1 LLFSTILRYTIT
13 VFDPTLL
20 YIEEDKMK
28 KAFTLTLVVMLV
40 MVAVPV
46 MVSAQGPTGTYVTG
60 ISCVNLDDTATA
72 SIVLTFYDSG
82 VVEGSFSDTIPAGGN
97 VQYFTPTLSQIP
109 DNFLGSA
116 VVSSDI
122 PVACSVNTQ
131 TSGGTTRVGTSNGV
145 SGEETGPELY
155 APQIMN
161 ALSGW
166 SSYVA
171 VQNASG
177 DAVDVKAYYY
187 NSGGS
192 QVHTETKNVPA
203 YSSHVFYQ
211 DDGSLSPNFIGSA
224 KFEAGDGTTNLA
236 GTVNFYNAG
245 TAAGNAQFLSYN
257 TFTAGAS
264 TVYGPRVAKNLS
276 GVGYTSGWSCQNL
289 GPGSATVTADVRMQN
304 QATSSTVSASLS
316 SSSLSV
322 GQAWAVYLGDATGTA
337 LDAITKGFGSA
348 VMTSSGGDIVC
359 IFNEDNRSTYAGQG
373 STYSGIP
380 DGPGVTN
387 TLFLAQIVQL
397 GAGSYQGGFQ
407 IANTTSN
414 AGKCTYTYSDGTT
427 VKDQP
432 LAANGSNS
440 VFASNHV
447 SDGFNGSAVVTCNR
461 PVVGIYNLS
470 VFGGAG
476 DPFATNNG
484 INQ

>member
-1 LLFSTILRYTIT
+1 MKKSLIVVLVLAMLA
-13 VFDPTLL
+13 VPTL
-20 YIEEDKMK
+20 
-28 KAFTLTLVVMLV
+28 
-40 MVAVPV
+40 
-46 MVSAQGPTGTYVTG
+46 VSAQGPTGTYVTG
-60 ISCVNLDDTATA
+60 ISCVNLDDTDSA
-72 SIVLTFYDSG
+72 SIVLTFYNPA
-82 VVEGSFSDTIPAGGN
+82 GSAVGSLSDTIPAGGN
-97 VQYFTPTLSQIP
+97 KQYFTPAITQIP

-145 SGEETGPELY
+145 SGDETGPELY
-155 APQIMN
+155 APQILN
-161 ALSGW
+161 ALGGY

-177 DAVDVKAYYY
+177 DAVDVTARYY
-187 NSGGS
+187 NSGGA
-192 QVHTETKNVPA
+192 QVYNTTKNIPA
-203 YSSHVFYQ
+203 YSSYVFYQ
-211 DDGSLSPNFIGSA
+211 DDGNLPANFIGSA
-224 KFEAGDGTTNLA
+224 KFEADDGTTNLA

-257 TFTAGAS
+257 TFTSGAS
-264 TVYGPRVAKNLS
+264 KVYGPRVAKNLS

-289 GPGSATVTADVRMQN
+289 GPGNATVTADVTMQD
-304 QATSSTVSASLS
+304 QANSSNVSATLT
-316 SSSLSV
+316 SSSLSE
-322 GQAWAVYLGDATGTA
+322 GQAWAVYLGNATGTS
-337 LDAITKGFGSA
+337 LDAITKGFGAA

-359 IFNEDNRSTYAGQG
+359 IFNEDNRTTYAGQG

-397 GAGSYQGGFQ
+397 GTGSYQGGFQ

-414 AGKCTYTYSDGTT
+414 AGTCTYTYSDGTT
-427 VKDQP
+427 VNNQP

-447 SDGFNGSAVVTCNR
+447 STGFNGSAVVTCNR
-461 PVVGIYNLS
+461 PIVGIYNLS

>member
-1 LLFSTILRYTIT
+1 
-13 VFDPTLL
+13 
-20 YIEEDKMK
+20 MK
-28 KAFTLTLVVMLV
+28 KSFTLTLVVMLV

-60 ISCVNLDDTATA
+60 ISCVNLDDTDTA
-72 SIVLTFYDSG
+72 SIVLTFYNPA
-82 VVEGSFSDTIPAGGN
+82 GSAVGSLSDTIPAGGN
-97 VQYFTPTLSQIP
+97 VQYFTPSISQIP

-161 ALSGW
+161 ALAGW

-177 DAVDVKAYYY
+177 DAADVTARYY
-187 NSGGS
+187 NSSGS
-192 QVHTETKNVPA
+192 EVYHTTKNIPA
-203 YSSHVFYQ
+203 YSSYVFYQ
-211 DDGSLSPNFIGSA
+211 DDGSLTAGFIGSA
-224 KFEAGDGTTNLA
+224 KFEADDGTTSLA

-257 TFTAGAS
+257 TFTAGANK
-264 TVYGPRVAKNLS
+264 VFGPRVAKNLS

-289 GPGSATVTADVRMQN
+289 GPGSATVSAAVTMLD
-304 QATSSTVSASLS
+304 QATSSTVSANLS
-316 SSSLSV
+316 SSSLAE
-322 GQAWAVYLGDATGTA
+322 GQAWAVYLGNPTGTA
-337 LDAITKGFGSA
+337 LDGISKGFGAA
-348 VMTSSGGDIVC
+348 VMTSTGGDIVC
-359 IFNEDNRSTYAGQG
+359 IFNEDVRPPYANAGQG

-380 DGPGVTN
+380 DGPGVTD
-387 TLFLAQIVQL
+387 TLFFAQIVAL
-397 GAGSYQGGFQ
+397 GTSSFQGGFQ
-407 IANTTSN
+407 IANTT
-414 AGKCTYTYSDGTT
+414 ATATTCTYNYSDGTT
-427 VKDQP
+427 ITGQP

-447 SDGFNGSAVVTCNR
+447 STGFNGSAVVTCGQ
-461 PVVGIYNLS
+461 PIVGIYNMTI
-470 VFGGAG
+470 FGGAG